1 MTIIKS
7 CIIAFSMY
15 SKIPMPHVKWDEK
28 SLRYAMVFF
37 PLVGVVIGA
46 CMIGWRYISDMRN
59 YHALFT
65 GAVYGMI
72 PIVISGGIHMDGFLD
87 TMDAL
92 CSYLPKEDKLRIL
105 KDPHAGAFSIISAA
119 AYIVLYV
126 GGMTQLRTDKQIFLL
141 ALTFVLSRSGSAL
154 SMAIL
159 PKAKKEGT
167 LYTFSTA
174 AHITVI
180 RIAMVCYLA
189 AVMAG
194 MLWIMPFR
202 GALACLSAVLCFL
215 WYWRMAVKEFGG
227 ITGDLAGW
235 FLTVSELAMLYAI
248 IL

>member
-37 PLVGVVIGA
+37 PLVGAVIGA
-46 CMIGWRYISDMRN
+46 CMMGWWYISDARN
-59 YHALFT
+59 YHIILRSVVF
-65 GAVYGMI
+65 GVV

-105 KDPHAGAFSIISAA
+105 KDPHAGAFSVISAVV
-119 AYIVLYV
+119 YMVLYV
-126 GGMTQLRTDKQIFLL
+126 GGMTQIQTDKQMLL
-141 ALTFVLSRSGSAL
+141 LSLTFVLSRSGSGL
-154 SMAIL
+154 SMVTL

-174 AHITVI
+174 AHVAVL
-180 RIAMVCYLA
+180 RVVMACYLVT
-189 AVMAG
+189 VMAG

-202 GALACLSAVLCFL
+202 GALICLLAMLCFL

-235 FLTVSELAMLYAI
+235 FLTVSELFMLYAI
-248 IL
+248 VL